1 MNIMEESIH
10 FDMFYFNIICSC
22 VIFRMSPKKTTKK
35 TQKKPE
41 TVEELIEEFANTN
54 DDVLDDFEDEL
65 DENNSDKIEVPKRG
79 KRGRTANT
87 AKAKKIPKRDIELP
101 IKIDLIQHVK
111 LERSLYDLKD
121 PLYMNRTHKDFTWV
135 EISKKM
141 SEKHPNMDADKC
153 TKMWSSIR
161 ESAR

>member
-1 MNIMEESIH
+1 
-10 FDMFYFNIICSC
+10 
-22 VIFRMSPKKTTKK
+22 MSPKKTK
-35 TQKKPE
+35 T
-41 TVEELIEEFANTN
+41 VDELIDEFSKSN
-54 DDVLDDFEDEL
+54 DDILDDNEDEL
-65 DENNSDKIEVPKRG
+65 DELDGNNTDKIEAPKRG
-79 KRGRTANT
+79 KRGRP
-87 AKAKKIPKRDIELP
+87 AKIAKVKKIPKRDIELP

-121 PLYMNRTHKDFTWV
+121 PLYMNRTHKDFTWL

-141 SEKHPNMDADKC
+141 SEKFPKMDADKC